1 MKRLRR
7 ILILVTVMALVAL
20 AGPSIWISACTRG
33 RCTSDLAKVPDRQVG
48 LVLGT
53 SRRIPNGG
61 PNYHYGNRIEAAAK
75 LFKSGKV
82 EYLLLSGS
90 HSGRSYDE
98 PSMMAED
105 LVHLGVP
112 RDRLVLDREG
122 FRTLDSVVRAGA
134 IYGQQRFIVV
144 SQRFHNQR
152 AIFLARA
159 HGYDAIGYNAA
170 DVGMVRGLHTIFREC
185 FARVAAVLDVVG
197 GTQPRTMGDP
207 VLIGGGKLAEG
218 EQVLAAGASNC
229 PAQK

>member
-1 MKRLRR
+1 MKRFRR
-7 ILILVTVMALVAL
+7 LLLILLVAALTALVA
-20 AGPSIWISACTRG
+20 PSVWIMASTRG
-33 RCTSDLAKVPDRQVG
+33 KCTSDLAALPHRTVG

-61 PNYHYGNRIEAAAK
+61 PNYHYGNRMEAAAR

-90 HSGRSYDE
+90 NDGGYYDE
-98 PSMMAED
+98 AAMMAED

-112 RDRLVLDREG
+112 RNRLVLDREG

-159 HGYDAIGYNAA
+159 HGFEAIGFDAP
-170 DVGMVRGLHTIFREC
+170 DVGLVRGLHTLVREC
-185 FARVAAVLDVVG
+185 FARVAAVLDVLG
-197 GTQPRTMGDP
+197 HTQPRSMGAP
-207 VLIGGGKLAEG
+207 IMIGGQVANGADGQLAN
-218 EQVLAAGASNC
+218 AAVKGQ
-229 PAQK
+229 AQR